1 MKVDKTLVASV
12 ALHVLVIGWGLVS
25 FSSKAFESIPEESL
39 PVDIISSDQLAKVVA
54 GMKSGKK
61 ENPKPLVDKVA
72 DAKPVDDAVGKIAE
86 KPPVVTDTTPPPQ
99 PKPVEKP
106 VEKKPDPP
114 KPVAESKPKEE
125 PKPIEKKPDPPK
137 VDPIAEALK
146 KEEKKPPPKP
156 QVQAATPPP
165 QPQKPKERTFDQT
178 KIAALLDKR
187 DPTRQAATGE
197 TLNSNAAL
205 GLANGKAADNSATWG
220 AMFKSQVER
229 CWKKPYGG
237 IESPAESRGC
247 VHDPLETRWHAG
259 RYAGAGGTPSTP
271 YLRVYQES
279 ALRAIIE
286 CQPYNLPAAFF
297 EEWKFFIAGV
307 HRTKNLKAVANDD
320 RRQECKVCELTDKD
334 GLREMFRLNRRQV
347 VSGNGHARRA
357 VRPRPAATRSRRKT
371 YHHSRRRFRP
381 AADRHSEFR
390 RRHALGQ

>member
-25 FSSKAFESIPEESL
+25 FSSRAFEAMPEESL
-39 PVDIISSDQLAKVVA
+39 PVDIISADQLAKVTA

-61 ENPKPLVDKVA
+61 ENPKPLVEKVA
-72 DAKPVDDAVGKIAE
+72 EAKPVDDNAIGKISE
-86 KPPVVTDTTPPPQ
+86 KPPVVTDTSPPPQ

-165 QPQKPKERTFDQT
+165 QPQKPKERTFDQS

-187 DPTRQAATGE
+187 DPTRQAVTGE

-205 GLANGKAADNSATWG
+205 GLAHGKAADNSTTWISL
-220 AMFKSQVER
+220 FQSQVER

-237 IESPAESRGC
+237 IESQNPEVAFSVKLKRDGT
-247 VHDPLETRWHAG
+247 LEG
-259 RYAGAGGTPSTP
+259 MPVPEGTPATP

-286 CQPYNLPAAFF
+286 CQPYNLPAANFDD
-297 EEWKFFIAGV
+297 WRNFIPV
-307 HRTKNLKAVANDD
+307 FTERRT
-320 RRQECKVCELTDKD
+320 
-334 GLREMFRLNRRQV
+334 
-347 VSGNGHARRA
+347 
-357 VRPRPAATRSRRKT
+357 
-371 YHHSRRRFRP
+371 
-381 AADRHSEFR
+381 
-390 RRHALGQ
+390 

>member
-1 MKVDKTLVASV
+1 VKVKFDKTLAASI
-12 ALHVLVIGWGLVS
+12 ALHVLVLGWGIVS
-25 FSSKAFESIPEESL
+25 FSTRALEMPPEESV
-39 PVDIISSDQLAKVVA
+39 PVDVISADQLAHVMA

-61 ENPKPLVDKVA
+61 ENPKPLVEKVA
-72 DAKPVDDAVGKIAE
+72 DAKPVEDAVGKITE
-86 KPPVVTDTTPPPQ
+86 KAPVVTDTAPPPP
-99 PKPVEKP
+99 PKVEEKP

-114 KPVAESKPKEE
+114 KPVAEAKPKEE

-165 QPQKPKERTFDQT
+165 PPQKPKERTFDQS

-187 DPTRQAATGE
+187 DPSRQATTGE

-205 GLANGKAADNSATWG
+205 GLSKGKAADNSATWG
-220 AMFKSQVER
+220 SMFQSQVER

-237 IESPAESRGC
+237 IESQNPEAAFTIKLKRDGT
-247 VHDPLETRWHAG
+247 LEG
-259 RYAGAGGTPSTP
+259 MPVPEGTPATP

-297 EEWKFFIAGV
+297 DEWKYFAPVF
-307 HRTKNLKAVANDD
+307 T
-320 RRQECKVCELTDKD
+320 E
-334 GLREMFRLNRRQV
+334 
-347 VSGNGHARRA
+347 
-357 VRPRPAATRSRRKT
+357 RKI
-371 YHHSRRRFRP
+371 
-381 AADRHSEFR
+381 
-390 RRHALGQ
+390 

>member
-1 MKVDKTLVASV
+1 VNVKVDKTLVASV

-25 FSSKAFESIPEESL
+25 FSSRAFESIPEESL
-39 PVDIISSDQLAKVVA
+39 PVDIISADQLAKITA

-72 DAKPVDDAVGKIAE
+72 EAKPVDDAIGKLAE

-125 PKPIEKKPDPPK
+125 PKPIEKKPDPPN

-156 QVQAATPPP
+156 EAKAATPPP

-205 GLANGKAADNSATWG
+205 GLAKGKAADNSATWG
-220 AMFKSQVER
+220 ALFKSEVER

-237 IESPAESRGC
+237 IESQNPEVAFTIKLKRDGTLEGMPVPEETPA
-247 VHDPLETRWHAG
+247 
-259 RYAGAGGTPSTP
+259 TP

-286 CQPYNLPAAFF
+286 CQPYSLPAAYFD
-297 EEWKFFIAGV
+297 EWKYFTPVF
-307 HRTKNLKAVANDD
+307 T
-320 RRQECKVCELTDKD
+320 E
-334 GLREMFRLNRRQV
+334 
-347 VSGNGHARRA
+347 
-357 VRPRPAATRSRRKT
+357 RKT
-371 YHHSRRRFRP
+371 
-381 AADRHSEFR
+381 
-390 RRHALGQ
+390 